1 MGIYLGILMLGMGMD
16 LHLCMGMDQLLL
28 LRLHNQRKRLPGI
41 NLVHHIGLVHQ
52 GKLLEQLGQ
61 AHQLSKLAILIDILT
76 VLPLTLPATTA
87 IEKAVLVTNKASDML
102 EKDTENKG
110 G

>member
-1 MGIYLGILMLGMGMD
+1 MGIYPGILMLGMGMD
-16 LHLCMGMDQLLL
+16 LHLCMGMDQLL

-61 AHQLSKLAILIDILT
+61 AHQLSKLAILIYTYCFTFNSSCCYCDREGG
-76 VLPLTLPATTA
+76 PC
-87 IEKAVLVTNKASDML
+87 NKQS
-102 EKDTENKG
+102 K
-110 G
+110 